1 MYVIRMMEDALDRC
15 NAPCGTIEGHEGGR
29 ASSERGRC
37 DNSAVNPWDQAVAF
51 YAGSLESESGFG
63 EGLLLYDL
71 ADKMCRLFRTCGDD
85 ATLDVGTSYVNNEV
99 MREFT
104 LGQAN
109 LMKRQCKEAKLSKE
123 RIAKLMAVPLIQAT
137 LHMAYRQQFYLSDT
151 GEDVAIDQ
159 IKGATYAATVLPI
172 VHDCNH
178 RDASNLYDNLRL
190 KNGDATNNVV
200 DFQAVK
206 YAFERTY
213 HCMGVTCNAIGG
225 IWGGTE
231 YAPFAKPC
239 RDIDSGSKAGT
250 FLLVMLGLLFVFSMT
265 LVVLFKSRTGQDK
278 KFEEGDSASVS
289 DVIQASQERT
299 SVIPTIAREF
309 D

>member
-1 MYVIRMMEDALDRC
+1 MMEDALDRC
-15 NAPCGTIEGHEGGR
+15 DAPCEAVEGHEIWR
-29 ASSERGRC
+29 AATERGHC
-37 DNSAVNPWDQAVAF
+37 DKSAVNPWDQAVAF
-51 YAGSLESESGFG
+51 YAGSLESESGNG

-109 LMKRQCKEAKLSKE
+109 LMKRQCKEARLSKE

-137 LHMAYRQQFYLSDT
+137 LHMAYRQQFYPSDT
-151 GEDVAIDQ
+151 DEDIAIDQ
-159 IKGATYAATVLPI
+159 IKGATYAATILPI

-178 RDASNLYDNLRL
+178 RDAANLYENLRL

-206 YAFERTY
+206 DALERTY

-225 IWGGTE
+225 IWDDTE
-231 YAPFAKPC
+231 YALFAKPC
-239 RDIDSGSKAGT
+239 HDIDSGSKAGT
-250 FLLVMLGLLFVFSMT
+250 FLLVILGVLFVFSMT
-265 LVVLFKSRTGQDK
+265 LVVLYKSRTGQDP

-289 DVIQASQERT
+289 DVIPASQEQT
-299 SVIPTIAREF
+299 SVIPTMPREF